1 MRGYNSLIFPE
12 LNKID
17 LKITVIRN
25 GLEKYIA
32 FFLSQNL
39 VFIINMQFLISILAK
54 FFKNLSDED
63 FKYLGIKLGM
73 NFGINLT

>member
-1 MRGYNSLIFPE
+1 M
-12 LNKID
+12 
-17 LKITVIRN
+17 
-25 GLEKYIA
+25 A

-39 VFIINMQFLISILAK
+39 VFIDNMQFFISILAK

-73 NFGINLT
+73 NFEINLT